1 MKIKYDV
8 AITESGSLART
19 FLKSNHS
26 ATLMNAGENQEL
38 NDMVIAHRKDELSED
53 ICAGDRLK
61 ICDSVFTVTKVG
73 EAANANLRQSGH
85 CTIRFNEEATLPGQI
100 SVEGSPLPE
109 LAPGRHIM
117 FYQD

>member
-1 MKIKYDV
+1 
-8 AITESGSLART
+8 
-19 FLKSNHS
+19 
-26 ATLMNAGENQEL
+26 
-38 NDMVIAHRKDELSED
+38 MVIAHRKDELSED

-61 ICDSVFTVTKVG
+61 ICDSVFTITKVG